1 MLGSSVAAVFHFLC
15 SFFGSTTCWLSI
27 FLSVTSIGLR
37 HRCLVSSF
45 VILVCP
51 RDLET
56 AQGSCVKVVLV
67 DLREVVCIWVLGVHG
82 VCCNMEVEG
91 MNTFLFRSWLHP
103 PFSRRFVWGNFHVVP
118 QKLAC
123 WYGVLGVMGTGPYIC
138 NYSPVAIWSRYGSPC
153 VWRGIRFR
161 YDVSCVCRDSDFG
174 WSIAI
179 CLVRLFAWYVF
190 ARFVRRGFGL
200 IPHAVSSLWD
210 ASVTSV
216 PRRSGMACPVDLPV
230 VPAIDA
236 SYVMISWVVGV
247 CNRVAG
253 LGVGLLQYVGSLAL
267 PLLEFD
273 E

>member
-91 MNTFLFRSWLHP
+91 MNTFLFRRWLHP

-118 QKLAC
+118 QKC
-123 WYGVLGVMGTGPYIC
+123 WYGVLGVMVVYLCIFVT
-138 NYSPVAIWSRYGSPC
+138 
-153 VWRGIRFR
+153 IRQLRFDLGMVPR
-161 YDVSCVCRDSDFG
+161 ASG
-174 WSIAI
+174 E
-179 CLVRLFAWYVF
+179 VF
-190 ARFVRRGFGL
+190 GFGMM
-200 IPHAVSSLWD
+200 SR
-210 ASVTSV
+210 ASVEI
-216 PRRSGMACPVDLPV
+216 R
-230 VPAIDA
+230 I
-236 SYVMISWVVGV
+236 
-247 CNRVAG
+247 
-253 LGVGLLQYVGSLAL
+253 LGGR
-267 PLLEFD
+267 
-273 E
+273 